1 MILNTIKSID
11 RSFYQELKTDLP
23 ITSNVQQREPPLPVI
38 TRDLYPKVLQG
49 RLKILLWKFVSVPS
63 KSFKEVP
70 PWNYDLRELQL

>member
-49 RLKILLWKFVSVPS
+49 RLKILL
-63 KSFKEVP
+63 
-70 PWNYDLRELQL
+70 